1 MAEKRDY
8 YEVLGVSKGASDD
21 EIKRSYRKLA
31 KKYHPDVNP
40 GDKDAE
46 AKFKEIGEA
55 YEVLSDS
62 EKKSRY
68 DQFGFAGVDPSYGG
82 GAGGGFGGFG
92 GFGNMDF
99 GDIGDIFG
107 SMFGGGFGSS
117 SQRRKNGPR
126 RGSDIDE
133 SVLLSFEEAAFGV
146 KKQLKIYVI
155 EDCEECKGTGAKN
168 PSDKQTCPHCNG
180 TGQIRNVQNTMFG
193 QMINTQVCG
202 NCRGEGSIIKSPC
215 AKCHG
220 KGKVKRAKNIEVDIP
235 AGINAGETVSYRGL
249 GNAGTKGGPSG
260 DLLVTVSIK
269 KHPVFT
275 RSGYDVVLDVPIT
288 FVQATLG
295 AEIEIPVLDPDK
307 KYEPGKMTYTVPEG
321 TQPET
326 VVRLRSKGIPHVRSG
341 ARGDMIL
348 KFTVEVPRN
357 LSAEQKEII
366 ENFAQ
371 TSGESNY
378 KQRKSFLD
386 KMKDFFDKK

>member
-40 GDKDAE
+40 GDKEAE

-55 YEVLSDS
+55 YEVLSDA

-68 DQFGFAGVDPSYGG
+68 DQFGFAGVDPNYGG

-92 GFGNMDF
+92 GMGFD
-99 GDIGDIFG
+99 DLGDIFG
-107 SMFGGGFGSS
+107 SMFGGGFGG
-117 SQRRKNGPR
+117 SQRRRNGPR
-126 RGSDIDE
+126 RGSDIEE
-133 SVLLSFEEAAFGV
+133 SVLLSFEEAAFGI

-155 EDCEECKGTGAKN
+155 EECEECHGSGAKSASDKQSCPHCKGTG
-168 PSDKQTCPHCNG
+168 
-180 TGQIRNVQNTMFG
+180 QIKSVQNTMFG

-202 NCRGEGSIIKSPC
+202 HCRGEGTIIKNPC
-215 AKCHG
+215 AKCNG

-249 GNAGTKGGPSG
+249 GNAGSKGGPAG

-269 KHPVFT
+269 RHSVFT
-275 RSGYDVVLDVPIT
+275 RTGYDVNLKVPIT
-288 FVQATLG
+288 FVQAALG
-295 AEIEIPVLDPDK
+295 ADIEIPVLDPDK

-326 VVRLRSKGIPHVRSG
+326 VVRLRGKGIPHVRSG
-341 ARGDMIL
+341 ARGDML
-348 KFTVEVPRN
+348 VKFTVEVPKN
-357 LSAEQKEII
+357 LSAEQKDVISKLAEL
-366 ENFAQ
+366 
-371 TSGESNY
+371 TGESNY
-378 KQRKSFLD
+378 KQRKSFAD

>member
-8 YEVLGVSKGASDD
+8 YEVLGVQKGASDD

-40 GDKDAE
+40 GDKEAE
-46 AKFKEIGEA
+46 ARFKEIGEA
-55 YEVLSDS
+55 YEVLSDA

-68 DQFGFAGVDPSYGG
+68 DQFGFAGVDPNYGG

-92 GFGNMDF
+92 GMGFD
-99 GDIGDIFG
+99 DLGDIFG
-107 SMFGGGFGSS
+107 SMFGGGFGG
-117 SQRRKNGPR
+117 SQRRRNGPR
-126 RGSDIDE
+126 RGSDIEE
-133 SVLLSFEEAAFGV
+133 SVLLSFEEAAFGI

-155 EDCEECKGTGAKN
+155 EECEECHGSGAKSA
-168 PSDKQTCPHCNG
+168 SDKQTCPHCKG
-180 TGQIRNVQNTMFG
+180 TGQIKSVQNTMFG

-202 NCRGEGSIIKSPC
+202 HCRGEGTIIKNPC
-215 AKCHG
+215 AKCNG

-249 GNAGTKGGPSG
+249 GNAGSKGGPAG

-269 KHPVFT
+269 RHSVFT
-275 RSGYDVVLDVPIT
+275 RTGYDVNLEVPIT
-288 FVQATLG
+288 FVQAALG
-295 AEIEIPVLDPDK
+295 ADIEIPVLDPDK

-326 VVRLRSKGIPHVRSG
+326 VVRLRGKGIPHVRSG
-341 ARGDMIL
+341 ARGDML
-348 KFTVEVPRN
+348 VKFTVEVPRN
-357 LSAEQKEII
+357 LTSEQKEVISKL
-366 ENFAQ
+366 AQ
-371 TSGESNY
+371 LTGESNY
-378 KQRKSFLD
+378 KQRKSFAD

>member
-1 MAEKRDY
+1 MADKRDY
-8 YEVLGVSKGASDD
+8 YEVLGVQKGASDD

-40 GDKDAE
+40 GDKEAE

-55 YEVLSDS
+55 YEVLRDA

-68 DQFGFAGVDPSYGG
+68 DQFGFAGVDPNYGG

-92 GFGNMDF
+92 GMGFD
-99 GDIGDIFG
+99 DLGDIFG
-107 SMFGGGFGSS
+107 SMFGGGFGG
-117 SQRRKNGPR
+117 SQRRRNGPR
-126 RGSDIDE
+126 RGSDIEE
-133 SVLLSFEEAAFGV
+133 SVLLSFEEAAFGI

-155 EDCEECKGTGAKN
+155 EECEECHGSGAKSA
-168 PSDKQTCPHCNG
+168 SDKQTCPHCKG
-180 TGQIRNVQNTMFG
+180 TGQIKSVQNTMFG

-202 NCRGEGSIIKSPC
+202 HCRGEGTIIKNPC
-215 AKCHG
+215 AKCNG

-249 GNAGTKGGPSG
+249 GNAGSKGGPAG

-269 KHPVFT
+269 RHSVFT
-275 RSGYDVVLDVPIT
+275 RTGYDVNLEVPIT
-288 FVQATLG
+288 FVQAALG
-295 AEIEIPVLDPDK
+295 ADIEIPVLDPDK

-326 VVRLRSKGIPHVRSG
+326 VVRLRGKGIPHVRSG
-341 ARGDMIL
+341 ARGDML
-348 KFTVEVPRN
+348 VKFTVEVPRN
-357 LSAEQKEII
+357 LSSEQKEVISKL
-366 ENFAQ
+366 AQ
-371 TSGESNY
+371 LTGESNY
-378 KQRKSFLD
+378 KQRKSFAD

>member
-1 MAEKRDY
+1 MADKRDY
-8 YEVLGVSKGASDD
+8 YEVLGVQKGASDD

-40 GDKDAE
+40 GDKEAE

-55 YEVLSDS
+55 YEVLSDA

-68 DQFGFAGVDPSYGG
+68 DQFGFAGVDPNYGG

-92 GFGNMDF
+92 GMGFD
-99 GDIGDIFG
+99 DLGDIFG
-107 SMFGGGFGSS
+107 SMFGGGFGG
-117 SQRRKNGPR
+117 SQRRRNGPR
-126 RGSDIDE
+126 RGSDIEE
-133 SVLLSFEEAAFGV
+133 SVLLSFEEAAFGI

-155 EDCEECKGTGAKN
+155 EECEECHGSGAKSA
-168 PSDKQTCPHCNG
+168 SDKQTCPHCKG
-180 TGQIRNVQNTMFG
+180 TGQIKSVQNTMFG

-202 NCRGEGSIIKSPC
+202 HCRGEGTIIKNPC
-215 AKCHG
+215 AKCNG

-249 GNAGTKGGPSG
+249 GNAGSKGGPAG

-269 KHPVFT
+269 RHSVFT
-275 RSGYDVVLDVPIT
+275 RTGYDVNLEVPIT
-288 FVQATLG
+288 FVQAALG
-295 AEIEIPVLDPDK
+295 ADIEIPVLDPDK

-326 VVRLRSKGIPHVRSG
+326 VVRLRGKGIPHVRSG
-341 ARGDMIL
+341 ARGDML
-348 KFTVEVPRN
+348 VKFTVEVPRN
-357 LSAEQKEII
+357 LTSEQKEVISKL
-366 ENFAQ
+366 AQ
-371 TSGESNY
+371 LTGESNY
-378 KQRKSFLD
+378 KQRKSFAD

>member
-40 GDKDAE
+40 GDKEAE

-55 YEVLSDS
+55 YEVLSDA

-68 DQFGFAGVDPSYGG
+68 DQFGFAGVDPNYGG
-82 GAGGGFGGFG
+82 GAGSGFGGFG
-92 GFGNMDF
+92 GMGFD
-99 GDIGDIFG
+99 DLGDIFG
-107 SMFGGGFGSS
+107 SMFGGGFGG
-117 SQRRKNGPR
+117 SQRRRNGPR
-126 RGSDIDE
+126 RGSDIEE
-133 SVLLSFEEAAFGV
+133 SVLLSFEEAAFGI

-155 EDCEECKGTGAKN
+155 EECEECHGSGAKSA
-168 PSDKQTCPHCNG
+168 SDKQTCPHCKG
-180 TGQIRNVQNTMFG
+180 TGQIKSVQNTMFG

-202 NCRGEGSIIKSPC
+202 HCRGEGTIIKNPC
-215 AKCHG
+215 AKCNG
-220 KGKVKRAKNIEVDIP
+220 KGKIKRAKNIEVDIP

-249 GNAGTKGGPSG
+249 GNAGSKGGPAG

-269 KHPVFT
+269 RHSVFT
-275 RSGYDVVLDVPIT
+275 RTGYDVNLEVPIT
-288 FVQATLG
+288 FVQAALG
-295 AEIEIPVLDPDK
+295 ADIEIPVLDPDK

-326 VVRLRSKGIPHVRSG
+326 VVRLRGKGIPHVRSG
-341 ARGDMIL
+341 ARGDML
-348 KFTVEVPRN
+348 VKFTVEVPKN
-357 LSAEQKEII
+357 LSAEQKDVISKLAEL
-366 ENFAQ
+366 
-371 TSGESNY
+371 TGESNY
-378 KQRKSFLD
+378 KQRKSFAD

>member
-1 MAEKRDY
+1 MADKRDY
-8 YEVLGVSKGASDD
+8 YEVLGVQKGASDD

-40 GDKDAE
+40 GDKEAE

-55 YEVLSDS
+55 YEVLSDA

-68 DQFGFAGVDPSYGG
+68 DQFGFAGVDPNYGG

-92 GFGNMDF
+92 GMGFD
-99 GDIGDIFG
+99 DLGDIFG
-107 SMFGGGFGSS
+107 SMFGGGFGG
-117 SQRRKNGPR
+117 SQRRRNGPR
-126 RGSDIDE
+126 RGSDIEE
-133 SVLLSFEEAAFGV
+133 SVLLSFEEAAFGI

-155 EDCEECKGTGAKN
+155 EECEECHGSGAKST
-168 PSDKQTCPHCNG
+168 SDKQTCPHCKG
-180 TGQIRNVQNTMFG
+180 TGQIKSVQNTMFG

-202 NCRGEGSIIKSPC
+202 HCRGEGTIIKNPC
-215 AKCHG
+215 AKCNG

-249 GNAGTKGGPSG
+249 GNAGSKGGPAG

-269 KHPVFT
+269 RHSVFT
-275 RSGYDVVLDVPIT
+275 RTGYDVNLEVPIT
-288 FVQATLG
+288 FVQAALG
-295 AEIEIPVLDPDK
+295 ADIEIPVLDPDK

-326 VVRLRSKGIPHVRSG
+326 VVRLRGKGIPHVRSG
-341 ARGDMIL
+341 ARGDML
-348 KFTVEVPRN
+348 VKFTVEVPRN
-357 LSAEQKEII
+357 LTSEQKEVISKL
-366 ENFAQ
+366 AQ
-371 TSGESNY
+371 LTGESNY
-378 KQRKSFLD
+378 KQRKSFAD

>member
-40 GDKDAE
+40 GDKEAE

-55 YEVLSDS
+55 YEVLSDA

-68 DQFGFAGVDPSYGG
+68 DQFC
-82 GAGGGFGGFG
+82 FGGM
-92 GFGNMDF
+92 GFD
-99 GDIGDIFG
+99 DLGDIFG
-107 SMFGGGFGSS
+107 SMFGGGFGG
-117 SQRRKNGPR
+117 SQRRRNGPR
-126 RGSDIDE
+126 RGSDIEE
-133 SVLLSFEEAAFGV
+133 SVLLSFEEAAFGI

-155 EDCEECKGTGAKN
+155 EECEECHGSGAKSA
-168 PSDKQTCPHCNG
+168 SDKQTCPHCKG
-180 TGQIRNVQNTMFG
+180 TGQIKSVQNTMFG

-202 NCRGEGSIIKSPC
+202 HCRGEGTIIKNPC
-215 AKCHG
+215 AKCNG
-220 KGKVKRAKNIEVDIP
+220 KGKIKRAKNIEVDIP

-249 GNAGTKGGPSG
+249 GNAGSKGGPAG

-269 KHPVFT
+269 RHSVFT
-275 RSGYDVVLDVPIT
+275 RTGYDVNLEVPIT
-288 FVQATLG
+288 FVQAALG
-295 AEIEIPVLDPDK
+295 ADIEIPVLDPDK

-326 VVRLRSKGIPHVRSG
+326 VVRLRGKGIPHVRSG
-341 ARGDMIL
+341 ARGDML
-348 KFTVEVPRN
+348 VKFTVEVPKN
-357 LSAEQKEII
+357 LSAEQKDVISKLAEL
-366 ENFAQ
+366 
-371 TSGESNY
+371 TGESNY
-378 KQRKSFLD
+378 KQRKSFAD